1 MKRSLL
7 AHVAVGWR
15 SSLAILA
22 SLTLLIGSIAEVN
35 RIPSASMRPTLLE
48 GDRIWVNK
56 LAYAL
61 HVPFTTIALL
71 DWSAPQR
78 GDVVVFF
85 SPADGKR
92 CVKRVVG
99 VPGDH
104 VDIAGQS
111 VLVPEQ
117 HYFVMGD
124 NRDQSI
130 DSRCYGCVEQ
140 EQMIGRVSGIVISFD
155 RAHFYWPRWQRV
167 LQSCQANLT
176 QARISLTTLPCTS
189 VRR

>member
-15 SSLAILA
+15 SSLAILV
-22 SLTLLIGSIAEVN
+22 SLTLLIGSAAEVN
-35 RIPSASMRPTLLE
+35 RVPSASMRPTLLE

-56 LAYAL
+56 LAYGL
-61 HVPFTTIALL
+61 RLPFTTIALH
-71 DWSAPQR
+71 DWSSPQR

-99 VPGDH
+99 VPGDR

-111 VLVPEQ
+111 VLVPER

-130 DSRCYGCVEQ
+130 DSRCYGCVER
-140 EQMIGRVSGIVISFD
+140 EQIVGRVTSIVISFD
-155 RAHFYWPRWQRV
+155 RAHFYRPRWQRF
-167 LQSCQANLT
+167 LQNL
-176 QARISLTTLPCTS
+176 
-189 VRR
+189 